1 MDDFKIIARVLAAI
15 RAGEGQST
23 FNCAL
28 VDEKVVRAP
37 IEKRDALAIKLQ
49 NEGLIDGLFVV
60 DDVDNQPCPVV
71 MWQYSHT
78 EVTLKGLEYIDTNSA
93 LKKAIKEI
101 KDLSV
106 AVASQT
112 IANVITNMETK

>member
-60 DDVDNQPCPVV
+60 DDVDKRRAAEWIFQK
-71 MWQYSHT
+71 SH
-78 EVTLKGLEYIDTNSA
+78 
-93 LKKAIKEI
+93 
-101 KDLSV
+101 
-106 AVASQT
+106 
-112 IANVITNMETK
+112 